1 MGDGGIRNGNGR
13 TNVRRW
19 ERKKNWKRVV
29 GGSSSKGRNAM
40 RGEVRRRVERPEL
53 GEGEGEGEGEG
64 GEGRRG
70 EPRRTEAKRDAIA
83 ATGERRSRFV
93 VDLVRTT
100 LT

>member
-1 MGDGGIRNGNGR
+1 MGK
-13 TNVRRW
+13 
-19 ERKKNWKRVV
+19 KKNWKRVV

-40 RGEVRRRVERPEL
+40 RGEVRRRVERPES
-53 GEGEGEGEGEG
+53 GEGEG
-64 GEGRRG
+64 GGGG
-70 EPRRTEAKRDAIA
+70 EARRTEAKRDAIA

>member
-1 MGDGGIRNGNGR
+1 MGK
-13 TNVRRW
+13 
-19 ERKKNWKRVV
+19 KKNWKRVVV

-53 GEGEGEGEGEG
+53 GEGGREREREREREG
-64 GEGRRG
+64 
-70 EPRRTEAKRDAIA
+70 RRTEAKRDAIA

>member
-1 MGDGGIRNGNGR
+1 MGK
-13 TNVRRW
+13 
-19 ERKKNWKRVV
+19 KKNWKRVV

-40 RGEVRRRVERPEL
+40 RGEVRRRVERPES
-53 GEGEGEGEGEG
+53 GEGEG
-64 GEGRRG
+64 GRG
-70 EPRRTEAKRDAIA
+70 GEARRTEAKRDAIA

>member
-1 MGDGGIRNGNGR
+1 MGK
-13 TNVRRW
+13 
-19 ERKKNWKRVV
+19 KKNWKRVV

-40 RGEVRRRVERPEL
+40 RGEVRRRVERPES
-53 GEGEGEGEGEG
+53 GEGEG
-64 GEGRRG
+64 GGG
-70 EPRRTEAKRDAIA
+70 EARRTEAKRDAIA

>member
-1 MGDGGIRNGNGR
+1 MGK
-13 TNVRRW
+13 
-19 ERKKNWKRVV
+19 KKNWKRVVV

-53 GEGEGEGEGEG
+53 GEGGREREREG
-64 GEGRRG
+64 
-70 EPRRTEAKRDAIA
+70 RRTEAKRDAIA